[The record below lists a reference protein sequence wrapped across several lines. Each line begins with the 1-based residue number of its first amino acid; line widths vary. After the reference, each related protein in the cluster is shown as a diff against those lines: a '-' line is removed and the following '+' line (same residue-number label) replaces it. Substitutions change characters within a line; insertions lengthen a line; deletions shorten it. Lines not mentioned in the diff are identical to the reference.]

1 MKKLKNLPRKQRN
14 FIDSIVSLGGILAV
28 AYFFQD
34 DGLLL
39 TLPFAFFFAWLC
51 PELWSG
57 KL

>member
-14 FIDSIVSLGGILAV
+14 IIGASVSLGGILAI
-28 AYFFQD
+28 ACFFQD

-39 TLPFAFFFAWLC
+39 TLPFVFFFVWLC

-57 KL
+57 K

>member
-14 FIDSIVSLGGILAV
+14 IIGSVVSLGGILTIV
-28 AYFFQD
+28 CFFQD

-39 TLPFAFFFAWLC
+39 TLPFVFFFVWLC

-57 KL
+57 K